1 MVLAEKEVSFSWTDK
16 SMLINIATPGWNEY
30 EEVVNCF
37 PQNEAEPKGEE
48 QIQRRCVITVITA
61 LVPSL
66 LFPLRSLSK
75 TYHKFAVT
83 LDRYIST

>member
-16 SMLINIATPGWNEY
+16 SVLINIATPGWNEY

-48 QIQRRCVITVITA
+48 QIQQRCVITVITA
-61 LVPSL
+61 LVSSL